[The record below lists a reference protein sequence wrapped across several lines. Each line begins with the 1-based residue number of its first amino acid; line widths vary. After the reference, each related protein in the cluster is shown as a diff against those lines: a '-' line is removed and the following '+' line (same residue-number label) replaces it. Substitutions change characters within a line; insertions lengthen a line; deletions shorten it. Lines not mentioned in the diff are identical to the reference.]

1 MNTKIISGVLAST
14 LLLSMSPVSVM
25 AETTSTTEPTGPS
38 TEQTTQLKDTVIDIK
53 DATMKATFGE
63 STKTFTYTATLGIT
77 PTVSSSDTSVATV
90 QEKNGVVTVTILKAG
105 TSRITVAFEGNAEY
119 KAASD
124 YIDLTVEK
132 AEPKLNIS
140 TSVEDV
146 VGGGSVTLK
155 VSGIPE
161 GVTANVECNDSNVI
175 ITKVDATTY
184 TANLGDVT
192 KAYKFILSTE
202 ANDNYDAN
210 NTFCTVYV
218 TSLEDSFV
226 EEVIIGETEIK
237 AAVVSDTVIL
247 DTLTVKDLEDMIDED
262 EEIEKLS
269 FDFTNAFDEV
279 ENIRL
284 DRTTIRAINSILED
298 KYYDFE
304 TVEFI
309 LDSGKMEF
317 DMNAWDEIVANT
329 TTSGTT
335 FSLTTHK
342 LKELNNR
349 QQKALRDYEVY
360 TTVDFRIV
368 GKKALTEI
376 DGGITISI
384 DYNKNK
390 SYDILSLTTRGEV
403 EEYNCKVDGDYI
415 VFDTDTC
422 TDYVVVQSDG
432 YNSNNNNNNSNT
444 NNNNS
449 NNTSSDLINGYEK
462 NKVMILT
469 IDSKLMQLYG
479 NTHVNDVAPIIKNSR
494 TMLPIRIVA
503 ENLGANVSWNN
514 SLRKVTIEKSGTYIE
529 IFIDSAYAKV
539 NGNVVILDSPA
550 FIQNDR
556 TYLPVRFIAENLGA
570 EVIWNDYSRDV
581 IIAPK
586 N

>member
-1 MNTKIISGVLAST
+1 MNTKIISGVLASA
-14 LLLSMSPVSVM
+14 LLLSMSPVNVM
-25 AETTSTTEPTGPS
+25 AETTNTTEPTGPS

-53 DATMKATFGE
+53 DATMKATYGE
-63 STKTFTYTATLGIT
+63 SKKTFTYTSTQGIT
-77 PTVSSSDTSVATV
+77 PVVTSSDTSVATV
-90 QEKNGVVTVTILKAG
+90 EDKNGVVTVTILKAG
-105 TSRITVAFEGNAEY
+105 TSRITVAFEGNEEY

-132 AEPKLNIS
+132 ADVKLRIVPS
-140 TSVEDV
+140 EEDI
-146 VGGGSVTLK
+146 VGGGLVTLQ

-161 GVTANVECNDSNVI
+161 GVTANVECNDAGVVV
-175 ITKVDATTY
+175 TKQDSYY
-184 TANLGDVT
+184 TAVLPDET

-237 AAVVSDTVIL
+237 AAVVSDTVIM
-247 DTLTVKDLEDMIDED
+247 DTLTVKALEEIIDED
-262 EEIEKLS
+262 DEIEKLS

-279 ENIRL
+279 EVVRL
-284 DRTTIRAINSILED
+284 DRTTIRAINSVLND

-309 LDSGKMEF
+309 LDSGKIEF
-317 DMNAWDEIVANT
+317 DMDAWEAIVENCT
-329 TTSGTT
+329 TGGTT

-349 QQKALRDYEVY
+349 QQKALRDYDVF
-360 TTVDFRIV
+360 TTVDFSIV

-376 DGGITISI
+376 DGGITVSI

-390 SYDILSLTTRGEV
+390 SYGIVSLTTRGEV
-403 EEYNCKVDGDYI
+403 EEYNSTMDGDYI

-422 TDYVVVQSDG
+422 LDYAVVEKSGMTKPSPSTPPLASD
-432 YNSNNNNNNSNT
+432 T
-444 NNNNS
+444 EM
-449 NNTSSDLINGYEK
+449 IQGYEK
-462 NKVMILT
+462 NKVMVMT
-469 IDSKLMQLYG
+469 INSKVMSLYG
-479 NTHVNDVAPIIKNSR
+479 TNHVNDVAPIIKNSR

-503 ENLGANVSWNN
+503 ENLGAYVGWNN
-514 SLRKVTIEKSGTYIE
+514 DLRKVTIEKTGMIIE

-539 NGNVVILDSPA
+539 NGRTVILDSPA

-570 EVIWNDYSRDV
+570 TVLWDDYSRDV
-581 IIAPK
+581 VIVP

>member
-1 MNTKIISGVLAST
+1 MNTKIISGVLASA
-14 LLLSMSPVSVM
+14 LLLSMSPVNVM
-25 AETTSTTEPTGPS
+25 ADTTSTTEPTGPS

-63 STKTFTYTATLGIT
+63 STKTFTYTATMGIT

-161 GVTANVECNDSNVI
+161 GVTANVGCNNSNVI

-237 AAVVSDTVIL
+237 AAVVSDTVIM
-247 DTLTVKDLEDMIDED
+247 DTLTVKALEEIIDED
-262 EEIEKLS
+262 DEIEKLS

-279 ENIRL
+279 EIVRL
-284 DRTTIRAINSILED
+284 DRTTIRAIDSVLND

-309 LDSGKMEF
+309 LDSGKIEF
-317 DMNAWDEIVANT
+317 DMDAWEAVVDNCT
-329 TTSGTT
+329 TGGTT

-349 QQKALRDYEVY
+349 QQKALRNYDVF
-360 TTVDFRIV
+360 TTVDFSIV

-376 DGGITISI
+376 DGGITVSI

-390 SYDILSLTTRGEV
+390 SYGIVSLTTRGEV
-403 EEYNCKVDGDYI
+403 EEYKSTMDGDYI

-422 TDYVVVQSDG
+422 LDYAVVEKSG
-432 YNSNNNNNNSNT
+432 MTNPSPNTPPTSSNT
-444 NNNNS
+444 EM
-449 NNTSSDLINGYEK
+449 IQGYEK
-462 NKVMILT
+462 NKVMVMT
-469 IDSKLMQLYG
+469 INSKVMSLYG
-479 NTHVNDVAPIIKNSR
+479 TNYVNDVSPIIKNSR

-503 ENLGANVSWNN
+503 ENLGAYVGWNN
-514 SLRKVTIEKSGTYIE
+514 DLRKVTIEKTGMIIE

-539 NGNVVILDSPA
+539 NGRTVILDSPA

>member
-1 MNTKIISGVLAST
+1 MNTKIISGVLASA
-14 LLLSMSPVSVM
+14 LLLSMSPVNVM
-25 AETTSTTEPTGPS
+25 AETTNTTEPTGPS

-53 DATMKATFGE
+53 DATMKATYGD
-63 STKTFTYTATLGIT
+63 SKKTFTYTSTQGIT
-77 PTVSSSDTSVATV
+77 PVVTSSDTSVATV
-90 QEKNGVVTVTILKAG
+90 EDKNGVVTVTILKAG
-105 TSRITVAFEGNAEY
+105 TSRITVAFEGNEEY

-132 AEPKLNIS
+132 ADVKLRI
-140 TSVEDV
+140 VPYEEDI
-146 VGGGSVTLK
+146 VGGGLVTLQ

-161 GVTANVECNDSNVI
+161 GVTANVECNDAGVVV
-175 ITKVDATTY
+175 TKQDSYYTTV
-184 TANLGDVT
+184 LPDET

-237 AAVVSDTVIL
+237 AAVVSDTVIM
-247 DTLTVKDLEDMIDED
+247 DTLTVKELEEIIDED
-262 EEIEKLS
+262 DEIEKLS

-279 ENIRL
+279 EIVRL
-284 DRTTIRAINSILED
+284 DRTTIRAIDSVLND

-309 LDSGKMEF
+309 LDSGKIEF
-317 DMNAWDEIVANT
+317 DMDAWDAVVENCT
-329 TTSGTT
+329 TGGTT

-349 QQKALRDYEVY
+349 QQKALRDYDVF
-360 TTVDFRIV
+360 TTVDFSIV

-376 DGGITISI
+376 DGGITVSI

-390 SYDILSLTTRGEV
+390 SYGIVSLTTRGEV
-403 EEYNCKVDGDYI
+403 EEYNSTMDGDYI

-422 TDYVVVQSDG
+422 LDYAVVEKSGMTKPSPNTPPLASD
-432 YNSNNNNNNSNT
+432 T
-444 NNNNS
+444 EM
-449 NNTSSDLINGYEK
+449 IQGYEK
-462 NKVMILT
+462 NKVMVMT
-469 IDSKLMQLYG
+469 INSKVMSLYG
-479 NTHVNDVAPIIKNSR
+479 TNHVNDVAPIIKNSR

-503 ENLGANVSWNN
+503 ENLGAYVGWNN
-514 SLRKVTIEKSGTYIE
+514 DLRKVTIEKTGMIIE

-539 NGNVVILDSPA
+539 NGRTVILDSPA

-570 EVIWNDYSRDV
+570 TVLWDDYSRDV
-581 IIAPK
+581 VIVP

>member
-105 TSRITVAFEGNAEY
+105 TSRITVAFEGNEEY

-155 VSGIPE
+155 VSGVPE

-218 TSLEDSFV
+218 TSVEDSFV

-284 DRTTIRAINSILED
+284 DRTTIRAIDSILND

-360 TTVDFRIV
+360 TTVDFSII

-462 NKVMILT
+462 NKVMVLT

-503 ENLGANVSWNN
+503 ENLGASVSWNN

>member
-1 MNTKIISGVLAST
+1 MNTKIISGVLASA
-14 LLLSMSPVSVM
+14 LLLSMSPVNVM

-53 DATMKATFGE
+53 DATMKATYGE
-63 STKTFTYTATLGIT
+63 SKKTFTYTSTQGIT
-77 PTVSSSDTSVATV
+77 PVVTSSDTSVATV
-90 QEKNGVVTVTILKAG
+90 EDKNGVVTVTILKAG
-105 TSRITVAFEGNAEY
+105 TSRITVAFEGNEEY

-132 AEPKLNIS
+132 ADVKLRI
-140 TSVEDV
+140 VPYEEDI
-146 VGGGSVTLK
+146 VGGGLVTLQ

-161 GVTANVECNDSNVI
+161 GVTANVECNDAGVVV
-175 ITKVDATTY
+175 TKQDSYY
-184 TANLGDVT
+184 TAVLPDET

-237 AAVVSDTVIL
+237 AAVVSDTVIM
-247 DTLTVKDLEDMIDED
+247 DTLTVKELEEIIDED
-262 EEIEKLS
+262 DEIEKLS

-279 ENIRL
+279 EIVRL
-284 DRTTIRAINSILED
+284 DRTTIRAIDSVLND

-309 LDSGKMEF
+309 LDSGKIEF
-317 DMNAWDEIVANT
+317 DMDAWEAVVENCT
-329 TTSGTT
+329 TGGTT

-349 QQKALRDYEVY
+349 QQKALRDYDVF
-360 TTVDFRIV
+360 TTVDFSIV

-376 DGGITISI
+376 DGGITVSI

-390 SYDILSLTTRGEV
+390 SYGIVSLTTRGEV
-403 EEYNCKVDGDYI
+403 EEYNSTMDGDYI

-422 TDYVVVQSDG
+422 LDYAVVEKSGMTKPSPNTPPLASD
-432 YNSNNNNNNSNT
+432 T
-444 NNNNS
+444 EM
-449 NNTSSDLINGYEK
+449 IQGYEK
-462 NKVMILT
+462 NKVMVMT
-469 IDSKLMQLYG
+469 INSKVMSLYG
-479 NTHVNDVAPIIKNSR
+479 TNHVNDVAPIIKNSR

-503 ENLGANVSWNN
+503 ENLGAYVGWNN
-514 SLRKVTIEKSGTYIE
+514 DLRKVTIEKTGMIIE

-539 NGNVVILDSPA
+539 NGRTVILDSPA

-570 EVIWNDYSRDV
+570 TVLWDDYSRDV
-581 IIAPK
+581 VIVP

>member
-1 MNTKIISGVLAST
+1 MNTKIISGVLASA
-14 LLLSMSPVSVM
+14 LLLSMSPVNVM
-25 AETTSTTEPTGPS
+25 ADTTSTTEPTGPS

-53 DATMKATFGE
+53 DATMKATYGD
-63 STKTFTYTATLGIT
+63 SKKTFTYTSTQGIT
-77 PTVSSSDTSVATV
+77 PVVTSSDTSVATV
-90 QEKNGVVTVTILKAG
+90 EDKNGVVTVTILKAG

-140 TSVEDV
+140 TSIEDV

-155 VSGIPE
+155 VSGVPN
-161 GVTANVECNDSNVI
+161 GVTANVECNDSKVI

-184 TANLGDVT
+184 TANLGDAT

-202 ANDNYDAN
+202 ANDNYAAN

-237 AAVVSDTVIL
+237 AAVVSDTVIM
-247 DTLTVKDLEDMIDED
+247 DTLTVKALEEIIDED
-262 EEIEKLS
+262 DEIEKLS

-279 ENIRL
+279 EIVRL
-284 DRTTIRAINSILED
+284 DRTTIRAIDSVLND

-309 LDSGKMEF
+309 LDSGKIEF
-317 DMNAWDEIVANT
+317 DMDAWEAIVDNCT
-329 TTSGTT
+329 TGGTT

-349 QQKALRDYEVY
+349 QQKALRDYDVF
-360 TTVDFRIV
+360 TTVDFSIV

-376 DGGITISI
+376 DGGITVSI

-390 SYDILSLTTRGEV
+390 SYGIVSLTTRGEV
-403 EEYNCKVDGDYI
+403 EEYNSTMDGDYI

-422 TDYVVVQSDG
+422 LDYVVVEKSG
-432 YNSNNNNNNSNT
+432 MTNPSPNTPPTSSNT
-444 NNNNS
+444 EM
-449 NNTSSDLINGYEK
+449 IQGYEK
-462 NKVMILT
+462 NKVMVMT
-469 IDSKLMQLYG
+469 INSKVMSLYG
-479 NTHVNDVAPIIKNSR
+479 TNYVNDVAPIIKNSR

-503 ENLGANVSWNN
+503 ENLGAYVGWNN
-514 SLRKVTIEKSGTYIE
+514 DLRKVTIEKTGMVIE

-539 NGNVVILDSPA
+539 NGRTVILDSPA

-570 EVIWNDYSRDV
+570 TVLWDDYSRDV
-581 IIAPK
+581 VIVP

>member
-1 MNTKIISGVLAST
+1 MNTKIISGVLASA
-14 LLLSMSPVSVM
+14 LLLSMIPVNVM
-25 AETTSTTEPTGPS
+25 AETTNTTEPTGPS

-63 STKTFTYTATLGIT
+63 STKTFTYTATMGIT

-105 TSRITVAFEGNAEY
+105 TSRITVAFDGNAEY

-140 TSVEDV
+140 TSIEDV

-155 VSGIPE
+155 VSGVPD
-161 GVTANVECNDSNVI
+161 GVTANVECNDSKVI

-184 TANLGDVT
+184 TANLGDAT

-202 ANDNYDAN
+202 STDNYDAN

-237 AAVVSDTVIL
+237 AAVVSETVIL
-247 DTLTVKDLEDMIDED
+247 DTLTVKALEDMIDED

-309 LDSGKMEF
+309 LDSGKIEF
-317 DMNAWDEIVANT
+317 DMNAWDEIVSNT

-360 TTVDFRIV
+360 TTVDFSII

-422 TDYVVVQSDG
+422 TDYVVVKSDG
-432 YNSNNNNNNSNT
+432 YNSNSNT
-444 NNNNS
+444 NNNN
-449 NNTSSDLINGYEK
+449 SSDLINGYEK

-469 IDSKLMQLYG
+469 IDNKVMQLYG

-503 ENLGANVSWNN
+503 ENLGASVSWNN
-514 SLRKVTIEKSGTYIE
+514 TLRKVTIEKSGTYIE

>member
-1 MNTKIISGVLAST
+1 MNTKIISGVLASA
-14 LLLSMSPVSVM
+14 LLLSMSPVNVM

-38 TEQTTQLKDTVIDIK
+38 TEQTTELKDTVIDIK
-53 DATMKATFGE
+53 DATMKATYGD
-63 STKTFTYTATLGIT
+63 SKKTFTYTSTQGIT
-77 PTVSSSDTSVATV
+77 PVVTSSDTSVATV
-90 QEKNGVVTVTILKAG
+90 EDKNGVVTVTILKAG
-105 TSRITVAFEGNAEY
+105 TSRITVAFEGNEEY

-132 AEPKLNIS
+132 ADVKLRI
-140 TSVEDV
+140 VPYEEDI
-146 VGGGSVTLK
+146 VGGGFVTLQ

-161 GVTANVECNDSNVI
+161 GVTANVECNDAGVVV
-175 ITKVDATTY
+175 TKQDSYY
-184 TANLGDVT
+184 TAVLPDET

-237 AAVVSDTVIL
+237 AAVVSDTVIM
-247 DTLTVKDLEDMIDED
+247 DTLTVKELEEIIDED
-262 EEIEKLS
+262 DEIEKLS

-279 ENIRL
+279 EIVRL
-284 DRTTIRAINSILED
+284 DRTTIRAIDSVLND

-309 LDSGKMEF
+309 LDSGKIEF
-317 DMNAWDEIVANT
+317 DMDAWEAVVENCT
-329 TTSGTT
+329 TGGTT

-349 QQKALRDYEVY
+349 QQKALRDYDVF
-360 TTVDFRIV
+360 TTVDFSIV

-376 DGGITISI
+376 DGGITVSI

-390 SYDILSLTTRGEV
+390 SYGIVSLTTRGEV
-403 EEYNCKVDGDYI
+403 EEYNSTMDGDYI

-422 TDYVVVQSDG
+422 LDYAVVEKSGMTKPSPNTPPLASD
-432 YNSNNNNNNSNT
+432 T
-444 NNNNS
+444 EM
-449 NNTSSDLINGYEK
+449 IQGYEK
-462 NKVMILT
+462 NKVMVMT
-469 IDSKLMQLYG
+469 INSKVMSLYG
-479 NTHVNDVAPIIKNSR
+479 TNHVNDVAPIIKNSR

-503 ENLGANVSWNN
+503 ENLGAYVGWNN
-514 SLRKVTIEKSGTYIE
+514 DLRKVTIEKTGMIIE

-539 NGNVVILDSPA
+539 NGRTVILDSPA

-570 EVIWNDYSRDV
+570 TVLWDDYSRDV
-581 IIAPK
+581 VIVP

>member
-1 MNTKIISGVLAST
+1 MNTKIISGVLASA
-14 LLLSMSPVSVM
+14 LLLSMSPVNVM
-25 AETTSTTEPTGPS
+25 AETTNTTEPTGPS

-53 DATMKATFGE
+53 DATMKATYGE
-63 STKTFTYTATLGIT
+63 SKKTFTYTSTQGIT
-77 PTVSSSDTSVATV
+77 PVVTSSDTSVATV
-90 QEKNGVVTVTILKAG
+90 EDKNGVVTVTILKAG
-105 TSRITVAFEGNAEY
+105 TSRITVAFEGNEEY

-132 AEPKLNIS
+132 ADVKLRIVS
-140 TSVEDV
+140 SEEDI
-146 VGGGSVTLK
+146 VGGGLVTLQ

-161 GVTANVECNDSNVI
+161 GVTANVECNDAGVVV
-175 ITKVDATTY
+175 TKQDSYY
-184 TANLGDVT
+184 TAVLPDET

-237 AAVVSDTVIL
+237 AAVVSDTVIM
-247 DTLTVKDLEDMIDED
+247 DTLTVKALEEIIDED
-262 EEIEKLS
+262 DEIEKLS

-279 ENIRL
+279 EIVRL
-284 DRTTIRAINSILED
+284 DRTTIRAINSVLND

-309 LDSGKMEF
+309 LDSGKIEF
-317 DMNAWDEIVANT
+317 DMDAWEAIVENCT
-329 TTSGTT
+329 TGGTT

-349 QQKALRDYEVY
+349 QQKALRDYDVF
-360 TTVDFRIV
+360 TTVDFSIV

-376 DGGITISI
+376 DGGITVSI

-390 SYDILSLTTRGEV
+390 SYGIVSLTTRGEV
-403 EEYNCKVDGDYI
+403 EEYNSTMDGDYI

-422 TDYVVVQSDG
+422 LDYAVVEKSGMTKPSPSTPPLASD
-432 YNSNNNNNNSNT
+432 T
-444 NNNNS
+444 EM
-449 NNTSSDLINGYEK
+449 IQGYEK
-462 NKVMILT
+462 NKVMVMT
-469 IDSKLMQLYG
+469 INSKVMSLYG
-479 NTHVNDVAPIIKNSR
+479 TNHVNDVAPIIKNSR

-503 ENLGANVSWNN
+503 ENLGAYVGWNN
-514 SLRKVTIEKSGTYIE
+514 DLRKVTIEKTGMIIE

-539 NGNVVILDSPA
+539 NGRTVILDSPA

-570 EVIWNDYSRDV
+570 TVLWDDYSRDV
-581 IIAPK
+581 VIVP

>member
-1 MNTKIISGVLAST
+1 MNTKIISGVLASA
-14 LLLSMSPVSVM
+14 LLLSMSPVNVM
-25 AETTSTTEPTGPS
+25 ADTTSTTEPTGPS

-63 STKTFTYTATLGIT
+63 STKTFTYTATMGIT

-105 TSRITVAFEGNAEY
+105 TSRITVAFEGNEEY

-202 ANDNYDAN
+202 ANDNYAAN

-237 AAVVSDTVIL
+237 AAVVSDTVIM
-247 DTLTVKDLEDMIDED
+247 DTLTVKALEEIIDED
-262 EEIEKLS
+262 DEIEKLS

-279 ENIRL
+279 EVVRL
-284 DRTTIRAINSILED
+284 DRTTIRAIDSVLND

-309 LDSGKMEF
+309 LDSGKIEF
-317 DMNAWDEIVANT
+317 DMDAWEAVVANC

-349 QQKALRDYEVY
+349 QQKALRDYDVF
-360 TTVDFRIV
+360 TTVDFSIV

-376 DGGITISI
+376 DGGITVSI

-390 SYDILSLTTRGEV
+390 SYGIVSLTTRGEV
-403 EEYNCKVDGDYI
+403 EEYKSTMDGNYI
-415 VFDTDTC
+415 VFDTDAC
-422 TDYVVVQSDG
+422 LDYAVVEKSG
-432 YNSNNNNNNSNT
+432 MTNPSPNTPPTSSNT
-444 NNNNS
+444 EM
-449 NNTSSDLINGYEK
+449 IQGYEK
-462 NKVMILT
+462 NKVMVMT
-469 IDSKLMQLYG
+469 INNKVMSLYG
-479 NTHVNDVAPIIKNSR
+479 TNYVNDVAPIIKNSR

-503 ENLGANVSWNN
+503 ENLGAHVGWNN
-514 SLRKVTIEKSGTYIE
+514 ALRKVTIEKSGIYIE

-539 NGNVVILDSPA
+539 NGKTVILDSPA

-556 TYLPVRFIAENLGA
+556 TYLPIRFIAENLGA
-570 EVIWNDYSRDV
+570 TVLWDDYSRDV
-581 IIAPK
+581 VIVP